1 MALTNIIENA
11 IFWVKYTGEAT
22 MNIEV
27 SIFDKDE
34 KVFIEISDNG
44 PGVSTDDLVDDIIFT
59 PGYSAK
65 KRVIEDNGTGLGLAI
80 AGEAIKR
87 NNGKLEVVDA
97 GKGACFRI
105 TLDRS

>member
-1 MALTNIIENA
+1 
-11 IFWVKYTGEAT
+11 

-44 PGVSTDDLVDDIIFT
+44 PGVSTDDLVDDVIFT
-59 PGYSAK
+59 PGYSDK

-80 AGEAIKR
+80 AGEAVQR
-87 NNGKLEVVDA
+87 NNGKLEVIDA
-97 GKGACFRI
+97 SKGACFRI